1 MMDSKPIGQ
10 GSKPWGRAKGP
21 VAQLV
26 ERWIEDPSVGGSNP
40 SRSTIKRK
48 VMNRVFK
55 KVDGQIIDIVSHTLS
70 VLKDCPYA
78 EIHVGSD
85 SQNHRRHT
93 VYSTVIAYRYGNRGV
108 HYVVHKERI
117 KKIKDRWTRLWKE
130 AEMSI
135 ETAELLTSKVSVQVQ
150 IDLDFNVDER
160 YFSSRLVQAASGW
173 ASSLGYR
180 VNIKPDNQVATKA
193 ADHHCR

>member
-1 MMDSKPIGQ
+1 MDSKSISQ
-10 GSKPWGRAKGP
+10 GSSPWGCANNGP

-26 ERWIEDPSVGGSNP
+26 ERWIEDPSVGGSTP